1 MIGIYKFT
9 SPSGKIYIG
18 QSVNIERRFKWHKA
32 NTQKLKS
39 KLSNSFKKYGFDNH
53 LFEVIEECKIELL
66 NERERYWQEI
76 YDVINSG
83 LNLLLT
89 KTSDKSGYA
98 SIEVREK
105 LSELRKGKKHS
116 PERNLKNSLSKL
128 GVKHSKERKEINRKA
143 QLGKKM
149 SDESNEKKRISGLKA
164 NQNDSVRYAC
174 GKLILNTQ
182 TGIYYH
188 GLVPA
193 SESMGINRNT
203 LSAYLT
209 GKCKNKTDLI
219 RV

>member
-1 MIGIYKFT
+1 MIGIYKIL

-18 QSVNIERRFKWHKA
+18 QSVNIERRFKWHKK
-32 NTQKLKS
+32 NTAKCNS
-39 KLSNSFKKYGFDNH
+39 KLANSFKKYGADNH
-53 LFEVIEECKIELL
+53 LFEVVEECLVSEL
-66 NERERYWQEI
+66 NEKERYWQDY
-76 YDVINSG
+76 YDVLNGG

-89 KTSDKSGYA
+89 KTHDKSGYA
-98 SIEVREK
+98 SIEVRVK

-128 GVKHSKERKEINRKA
+128 GVKHSEERKEINRK
-143 QLGKKM
+143 
-149 SDESNEKKRISGLKA
+149 SHTGLKTKESTKEKLRIKGLEI
-164 NQNDSVRYAC
+164 NKNDSIRFAC

-182 TGIYYH
+182 TGIFYP

-193 SESMGINRNT
+193 SESVGMNRNT

-209 GKCKNKTDLI
+209 GKCKNKTDFI